1 MNWYK
6 QNKLFLLAACSI
18 WSSLSF
24 SVAGNSLVRDAV
36 KCDRIDAAYQ
46 EVYSFETENYYINI
60 CQQNSKFFYHR
71 QSKLKDGT
79 NILVPA
85 TTIFRGNV
93 YQAKVGKTTYF
104 VGVDSDRY
112 YSSVML
118 NDNEIVFEPEI
129 ESIPNVQISQSAPS
143 SIPNDYDTKQD
154 DNSLVSANASL
165 SDRPAQVDREL
176 ICAKDKSAFHPDLDG
191 WQQLIGKSIVSAN
204 KYAVSNGYDFVYDR
218 QNPNLALITTKEGA
232 TIDLSIASNNEVIER
247 ICIQSDLKTQL

>member
-6 QNKLFLLAACSI
+6 QNKLFLLATCSI

-24 SVAGNSLVRDAV
+24 SVAANSLVRDAV
-36 KCDRIDAAYQ
+36 KCDRINAAYK
-46 EVYSFETENYYINI
+46 EIYSFETENYYINI

-71 QSKLKDGT
+71 QSKQEGGT
-79 NILVPA
+79 NILVRA
-85 TTIFRGNV
+85 TAIFRGNV

-104 VGVDSDRY
+104 VGIDSDRY

-118 NDNEIVFEPEI
+118 NNNEIVLEPEI
-129 ESIPNVQISQSAPS
+129 ESIPNVQISQSPPS
-143 SIPNDYDTKQD
+143 SIPADYDTRD
-154 DNSLVSANASL
+154 DNSLVSTNDSL
-165 SDRPAQVDREL
+165 SDRPAQVDGAL

-204 KYAVSNGYDFVYDR
+204 NYAVSNGYDFIYDR

>member
-1 MNWYK
+1 MSWYK

-24 SVAGNSLVRDAV
+24 SVAANSLVRDAV
-36 KCDRIDAAYQ
+36 KCDRLNSTYQ

-71 QSKLKDGT
+71 QSKLEGGT

-85 TTIFRGNV
+85 TAIFRGNV

-104 VGVDSDRY
+104 IGVDSDRY

-118 NDNEIVFEPEI
+118 NNNEIVFEPEI

-143 SIPNDYDTKQD
+143 SIPTDYEKQNND
-154 DNSLVSANASL
+154 SLVSANATL
-165 SDRPAQVDREL
+165 SDRPAQIDRAL

-191 WQQLIGKSIVSAN
+191 WQQLIGKSIVLAN
-204 KYAVSNGYDFVYDR
+204 EYAVSNGYDFVYNR
-218 QNPNLALITTKEGA
+218 QNPNLALITTKDGA
-232 TIDLSIASNNEVIER
+232 TIDLGIASNNEVIER
-247 ICIQSDLKTQL
+247 VCIQPVLETQL